1 MDRQIGAFLLQLRKE
16 KGMTQRE
23 VAEQLHVSDKTVSR
37 WERNEGVPDLFLV
50 PELAALYGL
59 TSDELLLGQKKLI
72 RENGIEIL
80 ISEEDYASQTKKKFR
95 ALHDIF
101 LGLMTAGI
109 VIAVFFIGRDAT
121 ILYPIELSP
130 LYFLGAIVLIA
141 GIVGQVMTAVE
152 SIGSLWDA
160 PCSNEKKK
168 LLTRYMVCR
177 AERVVGVSSVF
188 LTALVSD
195 MYMVIQNKRLMEA
208 TQYHGAAC
216 FQSERFWMLLL
227 ENVVIAAI
235 ISLLVCLALNRYLI
249 YKEKMQEKKEE
260 LL

>member
-1 MDRQIGAFLLQLRKE
+1 
-16 KGMTQRE
+16 
-23 VAEQLHVSDKTVSR
+23 
-37 WERNEGVPDLFLV
+37 
-50 PELAALYGL
+50 
-59 TSDELLLGQKKLI
+59 
-72 RENGIEIL
+72 
-80 ISEEDYASQTKKKFR
+80 
-95 ALHDIF
+95 
-101 LGLMTAGI
+101 
-109 VIAVFFIGRDAT
+109 VFFIGRDAT

-141 GIVGQVMTAVE
+141 AIVGQVMTAVE
-152 SIGSLWDA
+152 NIGSLWDA
-160 PCSNEKKK
+160 PCGTEKKK

-195 MYMVIQNKRLMEA
+195 MYMVIQNKKLMEA
-208 TQYHGAAC
+208 TQYCGVVC

-249 YKEKMQEKKEE
+249 YKEKMQEKKEG